1 MVLTH
6 CGLSAADAHKTDLR
20 QVLQS
25 FELSNNYGKSVAL
38 REFADRPIMVLAF
51 LGTECPLAK
60 LYGPRLD
67 ELQKRFADQG
77 VVVIGI
83 NSNNQDSL
91 SELTAYV
98 HRSKISFP
106 MLKDVGN
113 RLADAVGATR
123 TPEVFVLD
131 ADRQVRYHGRIDNQY
146 GIGVARP
153 QAEREDLTIAIEELL
168 AGKMVS
174 IPKTPA
180 VGCYIGRVKSV
191 EKTGE
196 ITFNKHISRI
206 LNARCVECHRVGEIG
221 PFNLTNYADVLGW
234 EDTILEVLADN
245 RMPPWNANPAYGHF
259 KNDARLSSQEVD
271 LIKAWISGGMPE
283 GDAADL
289 PEPPQFVDGW
299 KIAQPDQ
306 VIYMDDQAF
315 KVPAQGVVDYKRFLV
330 DPGWTEDK
338 YIDAAEARPD
348 NREVVHHILA
358 FIIPPGAK
366 RMQLD
371 AVLVGYAPGSLPV
384 KLEDGLAIHV
394 PAGSKLLFEMHYTP
408 NGAEQTDRSYIGVHF
423 TSKDKVSKLLQGR
436 VAIENDFLI
445 PAGANAHEVTA
456 SYRTRRDEM
465 LMSMTPHMHLRGKAF
480 RYEAQYPDG
489 RREVLLDVPKYDF
502 NWQLKYILAEPK
514 RLPKGTQ
521 VMCTAVYDNSED
533 NLANPDP
540 SRPVRWGDQ
549 SWEEMMIGFF
559 DTVAVD

>member
-20 QVLQS
+20 HVLQS

-174 IPKTPA
+174 LPKTPA

-191 EKTGE
+191 EKTG
-196 ITFNKHISRI
+196 
-206 LNARCVECHRVGEIG
+206 
-221 PFNLTNYADVLGW
+221 
-234 EDTILEVLADN
+234 
-245 RMPPWNANPAYGHF
+245 
-259 KNDARLSSQEVD
+259 
-271 LIKAWISGGMPE
+271 
-283 GDAADL
+283 
-289 PEPPQFVDGW
+289 
-299 KIAQPDQ
+299 
-306 VIYMDDQAF
+306 
-315 KVPAQGVVDYKRFLV
+315 
-330 DPGWTEDK
+330 
-338 YIDAAEARPD
+338 
-348 NREVVHHILA
+348 
-358 FIIPPGAK
+358 
-366 RMQLD
+366 
-371 AVLVGYAPGSLPV
+371 
-384 KLEDGLAIHV
+384 
-394 PAGSKLLFEMHYTP
+394 
-408 NGAEQTDRSYIGVHF
+408 
-423 TSKDKVSKLLQGR
+423 
-436 VAIENDFLI
+436 
-445 PAGANAHEVTA
+445 
-456 SYRTRRDEM
+456 
-465 LMSMTPHMHLRGKAF
+465 
-480 RYEAQYPDG
+480 
-489 RREVLLDVPKYDF
+489 
-502 NWQLKYILAEPK
+502 
-514 RLPKGTQ
+514 
-521 VMCTAVYDNSED
+521 
-533 NLANPDP
+533 
-540 SRPVRWGDQ
+540 
-549 SWEEMMIGFF
+549 
-559 DTVAVD
+559 